1 MRRVSGDVGQLG
13 KLPGSCR
20 WGGPPGLPS
29 SLPSGFPGPE
39 SPQEGRPGGPPHLA
53 RRCGLTMAVMAAIS
67 FAQPPA
73 APQIAARLTANDLKA
88 DVSFLA
94 SDELQG
100 RATPSKE
107 LDIAAQFIA
116 AQFRRAG
123 LEPAGDDG
131 YFQTAAF
138 SSVKPNLDG
147 LELTFEIG
155 GRKLAVDKAAMALS
169 QPVAT
174 SLDGALALRVAASAI
189 ASLTP
194 DQTSGK
200 ALLIEAQRPP
210 AAAANWAPAITVLI
224 ASQGPR
230 APSGRPTLR
239 DDSAP
244 APPTPVVVVWDAAV
258 RDALAAAPD
267 AEVKVSARIPAPMA
281 EPVKLRNVAGILR
294 GSDPALKDTYLVMTA
309 HYDHLG
315 VRAGGDGD
323 RIFNG
328 ADDDASGTA
337 SLIEI
342 SNALAALP
350 ARPKRSILFVALF
363 GEEIGEIGSLFY
375 VRHPLFPLAKTIAD
389 VNLEQLGRTD
399 DSEGPK
405 VGMFNLTGF
414 DYTTM
419 AHAFQKAA
427 EDAGV
432 RAVKDEKNS
441 DSYFGRSDNA
451 RFADAGVPSTTVSV
465 AYMFP
470 DYHAVGDEWPKLDY
484 ENMAE
489 VDCALALAAFRLAD
503 SADAPAWNAAN
514 PRTARYVKA
523 REESHQP

>member
-1 MRRVSGDVGQLG
+1 V
-13 KLPGSCR
+13 
-20 WGGPPGLPS
+20 
-29 SLPSGFPGPE
+29 
-39 SPQEGRPGGPPHLA
+39 
-53 RRCGLTMAVMAAIS
+53 AA
-67 FAQPPA
+67 
-73 APQIAARLTANDLKA
+73 
-88 DVSFLA
+88 
-94 SDELQG
+94 
-100 RATPSKE
+100 
-107 LDIAAQFIA
+107 
-116 AQFRRAG
+116 
-123 LEPAGDDG
+123 
-131 YFQTAAF
+131 
-138 SSVKPNLDG
+138 
-147 LELTFEIG
+147 
-155 GRKLAVDKAAMALS
+155 
-169 QPVAT
+169 
-174 SLDGALALRVAASAI
+174 SLDGAPALRVAASAI

-194 DQTSGK
+194 DQTRGK
-200 ALLIEAQRPP
+200 ALLIEAQRLP
-210 AAAANWAPAITVLI
+210 AAAANWAPAITILI

-230 APSGRPTLR
+230 VASGRPVLR

-244 APPTPVVVVWDAAV
+244 APRAPTVMVWDAAI

-267 AEVKVSARIPAPMA
+267 AEVKVSARIPAPAA

-294 GSDPALKDTYLVMTA
+294 GSDPALKDTYLVLTA

-315 VRAGGDGD
+315 VRANGEGD
-323 RIFNG
+323 RIYNG

-342 SNALAALP
+342 SRALAALP
-350 ARPKRSILFVALF
+350 AKPKRSILFVALF
-363 GEEIGEIGSLFY
+363 GEEVGEIGSLYY

-405 VGMFNLTGF
+405 VGLFNMTGF

-419 AHAFQKAA
+419 APLFQKAA

-484 ENMAE
+484 ENMAK

-503 SADAPAWNAAN
+503 AAEAPSWNASE
-514 PRTARYVKA
+514 PRTERYVKA
-523 REESHQP
+523 REESRQ